1 MLVIVVAYGCVL
13 NQNPWRYNH
22 LGFLLEKQNF
32 GLTLRQS
39 EICMLS
45 EHLDNSGAGGSWTL
59 KKCELEK
66 YLIILGNYVSLHA
79 TDTSKEVLILGRWGR
94 KRARVE
100 PKLFFKWFEANIR
113 KWSATCVK
121 YGTIYMYIVYIVS
134 FVIF

>member
-1 MLVIVVAYGCVL
+1 M
-13 NQNPWRYNH
+13 
-22 LGFLLEKQNF
+22 EKQNF

-45 EHLDNSGAGGSWTL
+45 EHPDNSGAGGSWTL

-66 YLIILGNYVSLHA
+66 YLIILGKYVSVHA
-79 TDTSKEVLILGRWGR
+79 TDTSNPRAELILGRWGR
-94 KRARVE
+94 EPARVE
-100 PKLFFKWFEANIR
+100 SKLFFKWFEANIR
-113 KWSATCVK
+113 KRSVTRVK